1 MASSAKRSRHSEREN
16 REEVMKI
23 EWTRIGE
30 WLERNSKRVLSE
42 QKQLK
47 RKREWVEKNENDV
60 EHGHYKSSGSSVSE
74 SMDGNHGEW

>member
-47 RKREWVEKNENDV
+47 RKRE
-60 EHGHYKSSGSSVSE
+60 
-74 SMDGNHGEW
+74 